1 MGFEPFVLP
10 RRRTEPASPAV
21 GQARTR
27 EERIHALA
35 QQLHQRGLTSSMTD
49 ARRLA
54 EGMVD
59 VEQKVMKQ
67 TPKPQEGN
75 PERNSM
81 PGVHGIPSAA
91 TTMKDAP
98 VPLDTAVWPA
108 RFRDF
113 VKTAAAQPETR
124 PEHAIPIVKQ
134 ASAQSP
140 DYSGDAL
147 PKTQSTIVIDEQRR
161 QTTTPEALR
170 STDGV
175 ASTQLRPRVV
185 YGREEQHRVA
195 EVPHTSASRQMFF
208 EDAPPITAARGYSGP
223 KPQKVEFLAQKMDLR
238 PKQQSIVTPPAVAP
252 APQARETMD
261 VIVEDSGVQI
271 TKTAETPAA
280 SVSQETTIIVDTPPP
295 VARAAEAPAVPHSSP
310 IAETETRSETKPPAP
325 KPASGPGSVDIF
337 EFFKK
342 KS

>member
-10 RRRTEPASPAV
+10 RRHTEPSSPAV

-27 EERIHALA
+27 EERVHALA

-67 TPKPQEGN
+67 TPKPQEGSS
-75 PERNSM
+75 ERNSM
-81 PGVHGIPSAA
+81 PGVRGNPSST
-91 TTMKDAP
+91 TTMKD
-98 VPLDTAVWPA
+98 VPTQLDTAGWPN

-124 PEHAIPIVKQ
+124 PEHAIPVIKPSSSQHAVQ
-134 ASAQSP
+134 PS
-140 DYSGDAL
+140 DAL
-147 PKTQSTIVIDEQRR
+147 PMTQSTSVIDEPRR
-161 QTTTPEALR
+161 PTTTPEALR
-170 STDGV
+170 SADSV
-175 ASTQLRPRVV
+175 ASAQSRPRMT

-195 EVPHTSASRQMFF
+195 EVPHTNASRQMFF

-223 KPQKVEFLAQKMDLR
+223 KPQKVEFMAQKMDLR
-238 PKQQSIVTPPAVAP
+238 PKQPQTPTPTVTAP
-252 APQARETMD
+252 EPRVRETVD
-261 VIVEDSGVQI
+261 IVVEDAGVQI
-271 TKTAETPAA
+271 TKTEETPTSSAT
-280 SVSQETTIIVDTPPP
+280 QETTIVVDVPH
-295 VARAAEAPAVPHSSP
+295 PAVNAVDPTPTPSSLP
-310 IAETETRSETKPPAP
+310 PTETEPRSETKPPAP

-342 KS
+342 KG